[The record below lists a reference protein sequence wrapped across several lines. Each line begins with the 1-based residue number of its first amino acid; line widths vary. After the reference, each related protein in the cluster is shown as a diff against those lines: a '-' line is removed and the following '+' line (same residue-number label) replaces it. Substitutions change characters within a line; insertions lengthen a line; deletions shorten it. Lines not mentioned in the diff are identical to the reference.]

1 MISFQIKQ
9 TKMIQIK
16 MKTIKMKLTDKRK
29 KMILIWDKMIL
40 DSIHFFPLNLLKKLH
55 YQIII

>member
-1 MISFQIKQ
+1 
-9 TKMIQIK
+9 MIQIK

-40 DSIHFFPLNLLKKLH
+40 DSIHFFPQNLLKKLH